1 MDTREAGSWSV
12 ISRTWRAI
20 VVVDIVESVR
30 LMQTHEADVI
40 DRWLRYVN
48 EVRSEVLPGN
58 RGSMVK
64 SLGDGMLLEFE
75 NVPSAAAAT
84 LEIQRRISPHNAGV
98 AVDGVLHLR
107 VGAHAANVVVSEE
120 DIFGAGVNL
129 AARLAGLAAPGQ
141 IVVSAEFAER
151 LLPGF
156 DGSLDDMGD
165 CFLKHV
171 AEPVHAFV
179 LSPPSASCGA
189 VAAPRSDR
197 AVSVPPVL
205 AEKPPAIA
213 VLPFDMALSDPTKD
227 AVGDLVA
234 DCLSTRL
241 SVSSTIRVISRLST
255 QTMRGRALTVEEFGS
270 LLGAD
275 YIVSGRCSEC
285 VGRLVIHIELAD
297 ARDAKIVWVDRI
309 ATSVD
314 ELLQVDDDFSAR
326 VSDALLRA
334 VAEAELQRVLTQ
346 PLPTL
351 QGFTLLQGATQLMH
365 RSTQREF
372 GHARDI
378 LDHLIDR
385 HPRIASPH
393 AWLANWHVLSVT
405 KGLAPASA
413 ELARRAIDH
422 TRRALDND
430 PGCALALAMQG
441 FVYCHTL
448 RDLDT
453 ARSCLEDALRLNP
466 SESLAWLFLSVIHGF
481 VGDGDK
487 AWHAAR
493 QALTLSPLDPQ
504 KHYYESLAASAAL
517 CARQHA
523 DAIQLAKSSLRMNRS
538 HLPTLRALAIA
549 QVEAGDVAAGQE
561 TARHLLQLIPDFTT
575 SGYLAQGPK
584 GSQSAE
590 ETRRRYA
597 QALERAGVPAH

>member
-1 MDTREAGSWSV
+1 MDTREASSWSV
-12 ISRTWRAI
+12 IARTWRAI
-20 VVVDIVESVR
+20 VVVDVVESVR
-30 LMQTHEADVI
+30 LMHSHEADVI

-48 EVRSEVLPGN
+48 EVRTEVLPGN

-75 NVPSAAAAT
+75 NVPSAAAAA
-84 LEIQRRISPHNAGV
+84 LEIQRRISPHNAGM
-98 AVDGVLHLR
+98 AADSELRLR

-141 IVVSAEFAER
+141 IVVSAEFAEG

-165 CFLKHV
+165 CFLKHL

-179 LSPPSASCGA
+179 LSPPATCSVA
-189 VAAPRSDR
+189 VAEQQSDQ
-197 AVSVPPVL
+197 AISSSPSL
-205 AEKPPAIA
+205 AAKPPAIA
-213 VLPFDMALSDPTKD
+213 VLPFNTALSDPSKD

-241 SVSSTIRVISRLST
+241 SVSSSIRVISRLSS

-275 YIVSGRCSEC
+275 YIVSGRCSGSA
-285 VGRLVIHIELAD
+285 GRLVIHVELAD
-297 ARDAKIVWVDRI
+297 ARDAKIVWVDRV

-314 ELLQVDDDFSAR
+314 ELLEVDDDFSAR

-334 VAEAELQRVLTQ
+334 VTEAELQRVLTQ

-351 QGFTLLQGATQLMH
+351 QGFTLLQGAAQLMH

-372 GHARDI
+372 GYARDI

-413 ELARRAIDH
+413 NLARRAIDH
-422 TRRALDND
+422 TLRALDND
-430 PGCALALAMQG
+430 PACALALAMQG
-441 FVYCHTL
+441 FVHCHML
-448 RDLDT
+448 RDLDA
-453 ARSCLEDALRLNP
+453 ARSRLEDALRLNP
-466 SESLAWLFLSVIHGF
+466 SESLAWLFLSVVHGF
-481 VGDGDK
+481 FGDGDK
-487 AWHAAR
+487 AWYAAC

-549 QVEAGDVAAGQE
+549 QVEVGDVAAAQE
-561 TARHLLQLIPDFTT
+561 TARHLLQLTPDFTT
-575 SGYLAQGPK
+575 SDYVAQGPK
-584 GSQSAE
+584 GAE

-597 QALERAGVPAH
+597 QALEQAGVPAN